1 MEISLIFVTSV
12 LNNLTILLFINTK
25 LIILFDIKKYKIK
38 YNTYI
43 YNVRITHISTSFAN
57 QAHFLVSRNN
67 ETIWQPSSTKLQPAT
82 ARSTFRFCFIIHL
95 LGRFQRTPLKSFSS
109 INRTS
114 GSDTSN
120 IARHLCP
127 IPLRISTFAHHEIFL
142 LQALLSFK
150 VTNIP
155 VWVWQPTVLLPPRKI
170 VQINNNNIVHGTPW
184 SNLAPPK

>member
-67 ETIWQPSSTKLQPAT
+67 ETIWQTSRTLQHETSASHCAQYIPILLYYTSAWPIPKNPFKIFQLHKPHQRQRHQQHCKASLPHSSANFHLRPPRNIPPPSLTQ
-82 ARSTFRFCFIIHL
+82 
-95 LGRFQRTPLKSFSS
+95 FQSHEYSRLSLTT
-109 INRTS
+109 NRTS
-114 GSDTSN
+114 SSSKNRPD
-120 IARHLCP
+120 
-127 IPLRISTFAHHEIFL
+127 
-142 LQALLSFK
+142 K
-150 VTNIP
+150 
-155 VWVWQPTVLLPPRKI
+155 
-170 VQINNNNIVHGTPW
+170 
-184 SNLAPPK
+184 